1 MIRFFIFVIILL
13 FANVMPSNN
22 ACESVF
28 DPYADMCLSAFPGH
42 PHPPIYKVTLPK
54 GQEIIF
60 LGTVHTVPLECFL
73 PYKVA
78 HQLIEASQYI
88 IDEINGELLGTSY
101 EEKYR
106 NAFQK
111 AFNGQDPEYV
121 DVLYV
126 TQSSKQKMADD
137 LIKAYTS
144 DYASMDIITATSWT
158 NSMLDRIFDENDC
171 WYHKAGLQVES
182 DSLLEASAIS
192 VLEEGN
198 LSLKI
203 PGLTYKCIKINDV
216 VYKVPTHKGKDLA
229 PEIFA
234 YLVPNN
240 LELDNLY
247 FSKLQFYGYSMP
259 DVVGVEDHLISM
271 KEAQEKILSSL
282 EESPD
287 RFILEDF
294 RDLEVS
300 FDDVTIVKKEDID
313 NFLWHVFMHPLT
325 FEDNT
330 QILYS
335 KEQPLPLA
343 TSLRRNSLWTER
355 LMTLNDKHFKQGF
368 VFIGEGHLL
377 DLFSKLADVGCTI
390 SNRLSV
396 AELERFLLD
405 EVNVL
410 NEHERRKIAMQ
421 RAFGY

>member
-158 NSMLDRIFDENDC
+158 NSI
-171 WYHKAGLQVES
+171 
-182 DSLLEASAIS
+182 
-192 VLEEGN
+192 GN